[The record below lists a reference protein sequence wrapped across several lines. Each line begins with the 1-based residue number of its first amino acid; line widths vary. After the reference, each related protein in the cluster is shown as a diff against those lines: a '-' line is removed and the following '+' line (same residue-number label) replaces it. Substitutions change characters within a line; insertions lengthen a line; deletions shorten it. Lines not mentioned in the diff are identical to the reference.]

1 MAASETS
8 QTGGNLC
15 TLSRVNQ
22 IFPAGSSKIQ
32 YTVSGKLGN
41 WTNFPFTKCARPARV
56 PIQRLP
62 SRAPSRETIT
72 FDGKRLASGD
82 VQGRNR
88 EPSKGMRPHRERT
101 KKKHPW

>member
-1 MAASETS
+1 MAAPETS
-8 QTGGNLC
+8 QTGDDLC

-22 IFPAGSSKIQ
+22 IFPAGSSKSQSI
-32 YTVSGKLGN
+32 VSGKLGN
-41 WTNFPFTKCARPARV
+41 WTNLPFTKCARPARV

-72 FDGKRLASGD
+72 FDGKCLASGD

-88 EPSKGMRPHRERT
+88 EPSNRMRPDLVPIQR
-101 KKKHPW
+101 